1 MFSSRFTALLTTTTL
16 AALPAAAQTPN
27 VVTDIAPVASLAA
40 HVMGDLGT
48 PRNLI
53 KPGAS
58 PHDYALRPSDARA
71 LRDADVVFWIGGA
84 LTPWLEAPLETLSKN
99 AEHVSL
105 LNAEATKLIEPRDLG
120 HDHHDHGADKHDE
133 HDDHDH
139 DHEKGHAHDEHD
151 HEEEHDD
158 HGHDEHKD
166 HDHDEHDHEKEHDD
180 HGHDEHN
187 HTDAQGNLV
196 DPHAWLDPSNAIA
209 WLDVIAA
216 ALSKADPENQATY
229 EQNAAT
235 TAAEIVQTMSAIDF
249 RMAPHT
255 DASYAVL
262 HDAFAYFENRFG
274 LEPAGAITLTD
285 GQSPSPAHI
294 ASLRETLTEANVTCT
309 FAEPATDTRLLGVAT
324 EGLDVRF
331 ATVDPLGTPA
341 MAYTDLIANIADA
354 MASCFEGTSN

>member
-16 AALPAAAQTPN
+16 AALPAAAQKPN

-120 HDHHDHGADKHDE
+120 HEHHDHVADKHDE

-139 DHEKGHAHDEHD
+139 G
-151 HEEEHDD
+151 
-158 HGHDEHKD
+158 
-166 HDHDEHDHEKEHDD
+166 HEKEHDD

-229 EQNAAT
+229 EQNAAK

-262 HDAFAYFENRFG
+262 HDAFAYFETRFG

-285 GQSPSPAHI
+285 AQSPSPAHI

-331 ATVDPLGTPA
+331 ATVDPLGTPE

>member
-16 AALPAAAQTPN
+16 AALPAAAQKPN

-120 HDHHDHGADKHDE
+120 HEHHDRVADKHDE

-139 DHEKGHAHDEHD
+139 G
-151 HEEEHDD
+151 
-158 HGHDEHKD
+158 
-166 HDHDEHDHEKEHDD
+166 HEKEHDD

-229 EQNAAT
+229 EQNAAK

-262 HDAFAYFENRFG
+262 HDAFAYFETRFG

-285 GQSPSPAHI
+285 AQSPSPAHI

-331 ATVDPLGTPA
+331 ATVDPLGTPE

>member
-1 MFSSRFTALLTTTTL
+1 MFTSRFTALLTTTTL

-139 DHEKGHAHDEHD
+139 DKEHTD
-151 HEEEHDD
+151 
-158 HGHDEHKD
+158 
-166 HDHDEHDHEKEHDD
+166 DEHDHEKEHAE
-180 HGHDEHN
+180 HGHEEHN

-196 DPHAWLDPSNAIA
+196 DPHAWLDPNNAIA

-216 ALSKADPENQATY
+216 ALSKADPENRTIY

-262 HDAFAYFENRFG
+262 HDAFAYFETRLG
-274 LEPAGAITLTD
+274 IEPAGAITLTD
-285 GQSPSPAHI
+285 DQSPSPAHI

-331 ATVDPLGTPA
+331 ATVDPLGTPD

-354 MASCFEGTSN
+354 MASCFAGTSN

>member
-99 AEHVSL
+99 AEHISL

-139 DHEKGHAHDEHD
+139 D
-151 HEEEHDD
+151 
-158 HGHDEHKD
+158 
-166 HDHDEHDHEKEHDD
+166 KEHAD
-180 HGHDEHN
+180 DEHN

-216 ALSKADPENQATY
+216 ALSKADPKNQATY

-262 HDAFAYFENRFG
+262 HDAFAYFETRLG
-274 LEPAGAITLTD
+274 LEPAGAVTLTD
-285 GQSPSPAHI
+285 AQSPSPAHI

-309 FAEPATDTRLLGVAT
+309 FAEPATDTRVLGVAT

-331 ATVDPLGTPA
+331 ATLDPLGTPD

>member
-1 MFSSRFTALLTTTTL
+1 MFTSRFTALLTTTTL

-27 VVTDIAPVASLAA
+27 VVTDIAPVASLTA

-139 DHEKGHAHDEHD
+139 DKEHTD
-151 HEEEHDD
+151 
-158 HGHDEHKD
+158 
-166 HDHDEHDHEKEHDD
+166 DEHDHEKEHAKNMQNMAMKSTITQM
-180 HGHDEHN
+180 HRAILLI
-187 HTDAQGNLV
+187 HTRGL
-196 DPHAWLDPSNAIA
+196 
-209 WLDVIAA
+209 
-216 ALSKADPENQATY
+216 T
-229 EQNAAT
+229 
-235 TAAEIVQTMSAIDF
+235 QTM
-249 RMAPHT
+249 P
-255 DASYAVL
+255 
-262 HDAFAYFENRFG
+262 
-274 LEPAGAITLTD
+274 
-285 GQSPSPAHI
+285 
-294 ASLRETLTEANVTCT
+294 LR
-309 FAEPATDTRLLGVAT
+309 G
-324 EGLDVRF
+324 
-331 ATVDPLGTPA
+331 
-341 MAYTDLIANIADA
+341 
-354 MASCFEGTSN
+354 